1 MPHFCFYD
9 RCFFEFV
16 LTKPSIILIFNDINK
31 TDKISL
37 KEQKYLIS
45 SQEGGSS
52 RDRTPPRKD
61 SLLIEKENEEMD
73 SM

>member
-1 MPHFCFYD
+1 
-9 RCFFEFV
+9 
-16 LTKPSIILIFNDINK
+16 
-31 TDKISL
+31 
-37 KEQKYLIS
+37 LIS

-73 SM
+73 SMQGGDDKDKDLDSFIDNNNMDK